1 MPSESSPATEAERTY
16 PGRPAV
22 PHWTT
27 TTSGPGANLDTA
39 TADTTTADTTT
50 PASPAASAPR
60 TVDVPV
66 EVPGAA
72 DPHRSTGRWFL
83 LRPVAVYLVCRAVTL
98 ASLVVADLFTH
109 KGLSGDLYIWD
120 GRWFIRA
127 AQHGWPAHLPMV
139 SGHVSPST
147 VAFLPAFPLA
157 IRWMCAVTGL
167 SPVAVGVAIS
177 GVTGLTAIIAVGM
190 LVRHFA
196 DAAKA
201 ERAAL
206 LLAVFPGTFVF
217 SLVYAEGIVITCV
230 ALGLLALLRR
240 QWWLAGIL
248 GLVASA
254 TSPIALAFVVSCA
267 WCAGSEIRHR
277 RDWRSL
283 AAPVLAPLGFVS
295 YMVWLRVHTGNLWA
309 WRVAERGGW
318 KSYPSLGYP
327 IHIVTTFVVDPV
339 APTRTGQ
346 LLMIGTVAAVIG
358 AAFAIRERQPA
369 PVLLYGLVAVG
380 MAAISAPVGLR
391 PRFLM
396 LAFPLIVAVGTRL
409 RGRAYGWTLAVSVCL
424 LAVMS
429 LSTLAS
435 TAVFP

>member
-1 MPSESSPATEAERTY
+1 MRSESTPATEAKRTY
-16 PGRPAV
+16 DAGRPVV
-22 PHWTT
+22 PDWTT
-27 TTSGPGANLDTA
+27 ITSGLSGSVDSAAAPSRDVPDPHLVEAPEDRPA
-39 TADTTTADTTT
+39 ADTHR
-50 PASPAASAPR
+50 SPA
-60 TVDVPV
+60 
-66 EVPGAA
+66 
-72 DPHRSTGRWFL
+72 RWFL
-83 LRPVAVYLVCRAVTL
+83 FRPVVVYLLCRAVTL
-98 ASLVVADLFTH
+98 ACLAIADLFTH
-109 KGLSGDLYIWD
+109 KSLNGDLYIWD

-127 AQHGWPAHLPMV
+127 AQHGWPGQLPMV
-139 SGHVSPST
+139 DGHVAPST
-147 VAFLPAFPLA
+147 LAFLPGFPLA
-157 IRWMCAVTGL
+157 IRWMCAITGL

-177 GVTGLTAIIAVGM
+177 GVTGFTAIIAVGM
-190 LVRHFA
+190 LARHFT
-196 DAAKA
+196 DRGRA

-217 SLVYAEGIVITCV
+217 SLVYSEGIVITCV

-267 WCAGSEIRHR
+267 WCAGSEIRHHR
-277 RDWRSL
+277 NWRSL
-283 AAPVLAPLGFVS
+283 SAPVLAPLGFIG
-295 YMVWLRVHTGNLWA
+295 YMLWLRVHTGNLEA
-309 WRVAERGGW
+309 WRLAERGGW

-327 IHIVTTFVVDPV
+327 IHIVATFVVDPV

-358 AAFAIRERQPA
+358 GVFAVRERQPA
-369 PVLLYGLVAVG
+369 PVLLYGLVAAG

-409 RGRAYGWTLAVSVCL
+409 RGRAYWWTLAASACF
-424 LAVMS
+424 LAVMT

>member
-1 MPSESSPATEAERTY
+1 MRSESSPAAEAKSTY
-16 PGRPAV
+16 DAGRPAV
-22 PHWTT
+22 PHWATI
-27 TTSGPGANLDTA
+27 TSGLAA
-39 TADTTTADTTT
+39 TVDAATV
-50 PASPAASAPR
+50 PSPAVPAARTDDAPEE
-60 TVDVPV
+60 D
-66 EVPGAA
+66 PGGA
-72 DPHRSTGRWFL
+72 DPHRAAGRWFL
-83 LRPVAVYLVCRAVTL
+83 LRPVAVYLLCRALTL
-98 ASLVVADLFTH
+98 ASLVIADLFTH
-109 KGLSGDLYIWD
+109 KGLRGGLYIWD

-127 AQHGWPAHLPMV
+127 AQHGWPGHLPMV
-139 SGHVSPST
+139 NGHVSPST
-147 VAFLPAFPLA
+147 LAFLPGFPLA
-157 IRWMCAVTGL
+157 IRWLTAITGL

-177 GVTGLTAIIAVGM
+177 GVTGLSAIVAVGM

-196 DAAKA
+196 DPTRA

-217 SLVYAEGIVITCV
+217 SLVYAEGIVITCI

-267 WCAGSEIRHR
+267 WCAGSEIRHHR
-277 RDWRSL
+277 NWRSL
-283 AAPVLAPLGFVS
+283 AAPVLAPLGFVG
-295 YMVWLRVHTGNLWA
+295 YVVWLGVHTGNLGA
-309 WRVAERGGW
+309 WRIAERGGW
-318 KSYPSLGYP
+318 KSYPSLAYP
-327 IHIVTTFVVDPV
+327 IHIVATFVVDPV

-346 LLMIGTVAAVIG
+346 LLMIGTVCAVIG

-369 PVLLYGLVAVG
+369 PVLLYGLVAAG

-409 RGRAYGWTLAVSVCL
+409 RGRAYGWTLAVSACL
-424 LAVMS
+424 LAVMT